1 VKPGTA
7 LVAIACAIAIVLWG
21 YGVYCY
27 VQMVR
32 HRVRGTSPFQ
42 VAWPPGR
49 LTQQGQEFRRRA
61 LRAYAWFAV
70 LALVLLLLTTFFAS
84 HLLSS
89 APGGATL
96 P

>member
-1 VKPGTA
+1 METLGIA
-7 LVAIACAIAIVLWG
+7 LVAVGCASAIALWI

-32 HRVRGTSPFQ
+32 HRIRGAPPFQ
-42 VAWPPGR
+42 VAWLPEQLTDRGR
-49 LTQQGQEFRRRA
+49 EFRRRA

-70 LALVLLLLTTFFAS
+70 LALVLLLLTG
-84 HLLSS
+84 LLSIGS
-89 APGGATL
+89 PGARL

>member
-1 VKPGTA
+1 MRLAAA
-7 LVAIACAIAIVLWG
+7 LLAIACAIAIALWV

-32 HRVRGTSPFQ
+32 HRVPGANPFQ
-42 VAWPPGR
+42 IAWQLDE
-49 LTQQGQEFRRRA
+49 LTQRGREFRRRA
-61 LRAYAWFAV
+61 LLAYAWFAV
-70 LALVLLLLTTFFAS
+70 LALVLLLLTRLLAS

-89 APGGATL
+89 TARGGML